1 MALLT
6 TITLA
11 LVLRPLPSGEK
22 LLIKG
27 TSLGR
32 NEAEKN
38 VTWVCSYGL
47 LYIKLLFDVKE
58 VTQMEKASK
67 ESVDTRLNE
76 SDDDEDYNTNNKEA
90 KPEVLEKDDI
100 FFFYRP
106 KTK

>member
-1 MALLT
+1 MDYC
-6 TITLA
+6 
-11 LVLRPLPSGEK
+11 
-22 LLIKG
+22 
-27 TSLGR
+27 
-32 NEAEKN
+32 N
-38 VTWVCSYGL
+38 
-47 LYIKLLFDVKE
+47 IKLLFDVKE